1 MFESKVKKEEKRI
14 VRDLIKVIWA
24 FWTSPTG
31 GFILAVSA
39 IFLGYYQFYVSRP
52 ILMYDLNTVKL
63 VSSLNTNNY
72 EIKVAGKR
80 FDNLY
85 LTKVYLFNL
94 GKEALSG
101 KDVSQIDKDPIRIEV
116 PKNAGLQHFNVDNE
130 ETTSAIATQIIPRGN
145 DLILKFD
152 FFNPEYQYVVNILHT
167 NLTDGIKVT
176 GSALDVNEIKR
187 VFNKKELKNW
197 LIWGLGAVYLLLIVR
212 YVFKKMSKN

>member
-176 GSALDVNEIKR
+176 GSALNVNSIKR
-187 VFNKKELKNW
+187 VVSGRELMYW
-197 LIWGLGAVYLLLIVR
+197 LVWGLCLVYFILILR
-212 YVFKKMSKN
+212 YIVKKKSR